1 MRMLMDN
8 NIVRNYWLALA
19 AMYGVAISIVAIA
32 IWGGAVL
39 GGITFLGMYLY
50 LQRLGRFHQ
59 QSKET
64 AA

>member
-1 MRMLMDN
+1 MLMDN

-59 QSKET
+59 QQSKET